1 MAGGRNHE
9 NVVAI
14 VAAGL
19 IVVKDTCIKGV
30 V

>member
-1 MAGGRNHE
+1 MAGGRTHE

-14 VAAGL
+14 VAADL
-19 IVVKDTCIKGV
+19 IVVKNTGIKGV